1 MIFGAR
7 GWGAAA
13 QPAAAAHGSAVGAV
27 LRTARRRHAPH
38 FHRAPS
44 KRPPVIKGRIRM
56 TAPKGLCIKKST
68 AKAVRAIFLLPGK
81 KPAESN
87 PVPSDTEPVQ
97 PLKPRLKIGVYLL
110 DKFPPELFVKS
121 AMCGKQEQ
129 LLQSGFLCAFSN
141 G

>member
-1 MIFGAR
+1 M
-7 GWGAAA
+7 GAAA

-27 LRTARRRHAPH
+27 LRTARRRPHAPH
-38 FHRAPS
+38 FHRAPP

-56 TAPKGLCIKKST
+56 TAPKGLRIKKST
-68 AKAVRAIFLLPGK
+68 AKAVRAIFLLPDK

-87 PVPSDTEPVQ
+87 PVLSDAEPIQ
-97 PLKPRLKIGVYLL
+97 PLKPRLKIGVDLL
-110 DKFPPELFVKS
+110 DKFPPELFIKP